1 MTKLIVALDYTNPLD
16 ALEMTAKLR
25 GHVDGFKI
33 NHALWSQSVYIK
45 DYCESGE
52 LFIDLKLWDTPN
64 TIDTVLRKIVD
75 KGATMTTISTLNNQ
89 AVFEAVSKYSNQIK
103 LLGVT
108 YLTSWTSEDLK
119 NIVNQN
125 ALVMWREN
133 IMRIM
138 PYDFAGMICSAKDIS
153 TVNAIAPN
161 MIKVC
166 PGIGGN
172 TGQQRTTTPKQ
183 AVDMGA
189 DYLILGRTI
198 TKAND
203 PIQEIN
209 NIRNSL
215 SA

>member
-203 PIQEIN
+203 PIKEIN